1 MIRDGPEKIN
11 NKGWSRGAGI
21 LYRGFRLH
29 VYKTKSQRRRF
40 GMDKLKALI
49 IAALAALMNWMGI
62 LAVPVCLMVGC
73 NIIDYITGLCAAKY
87 RSDGGISSYKS
98 IRGITKKVCMWLLV
112 VVGAF
117 VDVLI
122 QYAVSC
128 TNIAVDIPFVVA
140 TTVAVWLVVNEM
152 ISILENMVDIG
163 VSMPPFL
170 LPVVKHIKKQVEDT
184 AEITNT
190 ENDKE
195 DADL

>member
-1 MIRDGPEKIN
+1 
-11 NKGWSRGAGI
+11 
-21 LYRGFRLH
+21 
-29 VYKTKSQRRRF
+29 
-40 GMDKLKALI
+40 MDKLKALI
-49 IAALAALMNWMGI
+49 IAALAAAMNWLGI

-73 NIIDYITGLCAAKY
+73 NLIDYITGLCAAKY

-128 TNIAVDIPFVVA
+128 TTIAVDIPFIVA
-140 TTVAVWLVVNEM
+140 TTVAVWLVVNEI

-184 AEITNT
+184 VEIA

-195 DADL
+195 A